1 MPRPAQVLSGVSNMA
16 QLMSESD
23 FCIGAAG
30 GSAWERCC
38 LGLPTL
44 VLILAANQ
52 KAGAIALQAH
62 GAAWLAA
69 NTHQLMKQL
78 TALFNPEKAD
88 AILSDMSQAASKLT
102 AGDGAIQVLDRLLAD
117 HD

>member
-1 MPRPAQVLSGVSNMA
+1 MA
-16 QLMSESD
+16 QLMAESD
-23 FCIGAAG
+23 FCVGAAG

-52 KAGAIALQAH
+52 QGGAMALQAH
-62 GAAWLAA
+62 GAALLAA
-69 NTHQLMKQL
+69 DTDQLMKQL
-78 TALFNPEKAD
+78 TALFNPEKAV